1 VKGKKQAGKLGE
13 SVYIRPL
20 IKEIHDEKLREESD
34 RRKISMNMMY
44 RRGNLLF
51 LCWDPVDPE

>member
-34 RRKISMNMMY
+34 RRKISMNMIVREMLEERY
-44 RRGNLLF
+44 E
-51 LCWDPVDPE
+51 VDID